1 MKLEDG
7 KLPADVMFIADLH
20 LHPQQ
25 PKITE
30 KFFRFCEFAKKNTK
44 ELYILGDFIHA
55 WPGDDAIDEWSLS
68 IIKSLAEL
76 VDSGVK
82 VYFMEGNRDFLLGK
96 KFLHQAQVKYLP
108 DPSIINL
115 GGKRVL
121 LTHGDR
127 YCTDDISH
135 QRLRRFTRNK
145 LFKFLFLRVPY
156 KYRSKVV
163 NKVRQYSANGR
174 SMTIGTNMLT
184 VPATIIKHLR
194 KYNLSLV
201 IHGHTHLPGLTE
213 HKDNQESFFQY
224 VLSDW
229 DAEPLI
235 MCYNCTN
242 KFYYKLFAES

>member
-1 MKLEDG
+1 MILQDDKLA
-7 KLPADVMFIADLH
+7 ADVMFIADLH

-25 PKITE
+25 PKITT
-30 KFFRFCEFAKKNTK
+30 KFLNFCEFAKSNTK

-55 WPGDDAIDEWSLS
+55 WPGDDAIDEWSKL
-68 IIKSLAEL
+68 IIKTLAEL

-82 VYFMEGNRDFLLGK
+82 VYFMAGNRDFLLGK
-96 KFLHQAQVKYLP
+96 RFLRQAKVKYLP
-108 DPSIINL
+108 DPSVISL

-127 YCTDDISH
+127 YCTKDKAH
-135 QRLRRFTRNK
+135 QRWRLFTRNK
-145 LFKFLFLRVPY
+145 LFKLIFLRVPY
-156 KYRSKVV
+156 KYRFRMV
-163 NKVRQYSANGR
+163 NKVRQYSTSWR
-174 SMTIGTNMLT
+174 SSKPHKDMLT
-184 VPATIIKHLR
+184 VPEAILNHLR
-194 KYNLSLV
+194 KYNLSTV

-213 HKDNQESFFQY
+213 HKSHAGIFLQY

-242 KFYYKLFAES
+242 KFYYSLFAES